1 MLLANL
7 IVWFAKEHLLRI
19 FDCRRFTVADD
30 HVNVK
35 DDADEQDWRQ
45 DWRHRRLH
53 LDAVGWSHWRSDNW
67 KTCPTSPLIKAFI
80 LKILFPTQKKL
91 FFLLLFLSHS
101 IVSRVRS
108 WSFPLVLIDF
118 QQQTTWKKRMELFL
132 SNIFHSIVRRVISTT
147 FCPLFVQLLRLKP
160 SLSLSLSLSP
170 SPSMK
175 SIFTSMKNY

>member
-80 LKILFPTQKKL
+80 LKILFPTQKN
-91 FFLLLFLSHS
+91 FS
-101 IVSRVRS
+101 
-108 WSFPLVLIDF
+108 SF
-118 QQQTTWKKRMELFL
+118 
-132 SNIFHSIVRRVISTT
+132 
-147 FCPLFVQLLRLKP
+147 
-160 SLSLSLSLSP
+160 SLSLNRVSCPKLKFPSCSNRFSAADHLEEKNGTIFVQYFSLNRQTGYLHHLLSFIR
-170 SPSMK
+170 
-175 SIFTSMKNY
+175 SIASA